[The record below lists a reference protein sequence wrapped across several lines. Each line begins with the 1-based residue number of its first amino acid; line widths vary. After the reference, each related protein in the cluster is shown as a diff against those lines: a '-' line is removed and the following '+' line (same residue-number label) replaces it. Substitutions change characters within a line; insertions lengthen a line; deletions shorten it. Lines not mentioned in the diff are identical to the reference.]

1 MTFEEQIND
10 KIRFVEGLEKLI
22 ETSTDEEAISFYK
35 GCLNATLYGNAKP
48 HVAEVAYSVPI
59 GSHYELRIKKWRY

>member
-22 ETSTDEEAISFYK
+22 ETSTDEEAVSFYK

-48 HVAEVAYSVPI
+48 HVAKVVYSVPN
-59 GSHYELRIKKWRY
+59 GFRIKEWRY